1 LFALKLI
8 SIGDSVGTT
17 LPREVLVKLGV
28 GEGDVVYL
36 TESPDGWK
44 LTRDNE
50 ELEAQMKAGREIME
64 EHRGVLRELA
74 KR

>member
-1 LFALKLI
+1 MFALKLI
-8 SIGDSVGTT
+8 SIGDSVGTI

>member
-1 LFALKLI
+1 M
-8 SIGDSVGTT
+8 
-17 LPREVLVKLGV
+17 KLGV